1 MKQAEDNVLW
11 DQLKKSV
18 QPLNV
23 GMIGDELPPKLK
35 VHRAPLKPVVY
46 CLDLHQLTV
55 ADAYQKTVQFIEKHY
70 KIGSKKIQIITGKG
84 QEGKGLIHGE
94 FMGWLDTKVL
104 KKYIREAKWTNDEG
118 AVNLWLRKNK

>member
-11 DQLKKSV
+11 DQLKKSG

-23 GMIGDELPPKLK
+23 GMIRNELPPKLK

-55 ADAYQKTVQFIEKHY
+55 QEAYQKTVQFIEKHY
-70 KIGSKKIQIITGKG
+70 KIGTKKIQIITGKG
-84 QEGKGLIHGE
+84 RTGKGLIHGE
-94 FMGWLDTKVL
+94 FMGWLDTKRL
-104 KKYIREAKWTNDEG
+104 KQYIREAKWTNDEG
-118 AVNLWLRKNK
+118 AVDLWLKKSK